1 MKHQDDNTLP
11 EYPFDSQV
19 SQEVIDRLVDGEL
32 DEPQRRQLLERLD
45 NDHELCRR
53 VLRAFLEAQV
63 WRESFAAPLVTHA
76 AAVVQSLQ
84 AVGRWSQ
91 TAELGHPDEARNGG
105 QVSASRRV
113 EKMDSGSKALAA
125 KSRKRWNPL
134 GVLLSVTAVAA
145 SFALAFVASWIV
157 QSHFVLQHFQ
167 IGPLGAPAGSLAS
180 TRLQPAEAKSLQQGG
195 QSIGESLPVE
205 MVSVPVP
212 VDDAGTWAP
221 MEVPVFSSPDSGLVD
236 VIPGGVMPQEVLESL
251 RAQGHTVEQERK
263 FLPVVLPDGRQSI
276 IPVDQVRIRFVG
288 NRTK

>member
-1 MKHQDDNTLP
+1 MKHRDDNSLS
-11 EYPFDSQV
+11 EYAFDGQV
-19 SQEVIDRLVDGEL
+19 SQELIDRLVDGEL
-32 DEPQRRQLLERLD
+32 DESQRRWLLERLD
-45 NDHELCRR
+45 SDHELCRR
-53 VLRAFLEAQV
+53 VLRAFLESQA
-63 WRESFAAPLVTHA
+63 WRVSFAPPLVTHA

-84 AVGRWSQ
+84 AVGQWSQ
-91 TAELGHPDEARNGG
+91 TAELGHPDEIQNGG

-125 KSRKRWNPL
+125 KARKRWSPL
-134 GVLLSVTAVAA
+134 GVLLGVSAVAA

-157 QSHFVLQHFQ
+157 QSHFLLQHPQ
-167 IGPLGAPAGSLAS
+167 SGPIVAPGGVVAS
-180 TRLQPAEAKSLQQGG
+180 TQLQPAEAKSLQQGG
-195 QSIGESLPVE
+195 QSSGESLPME

-212 VDDAGTWAP
+212 VDDGGTWAP

-236 VIPGGVMPQEVLESL
+236 VIPGGVMPQEVLDSL